1 MTSEIFQ
8 AVIIGAGQGGIPLAT
23 ALADAGHKT
32 ALVERAYPGG
42 SCINYGCTPTKTM
55 VASARIAHLARR
67 TDGYGVQA
75 GPVTVDMAAVRQRKR
90 DMVTQFRQ
98 GIHRRIE
105 NSPGLEF
112 IHGEASFIGD
122 HSLEV
127 ALIDG
132 GYRQLIAERIIIDTG
147 SRPDTPSLKGIERV
161 PTLNSTSIMELE
173 SLPDHLLV
181 LGGGYVGLE
190 FAQMFRRFGSQV
202 TIVQRS
208 DQLLPREDQDI
219 AAELANILAEEGIEI
234 LLNCQPIYVDQDNHI
249 QIRLR
254 LKNSNEQGDLSGT
267 HLLVATGRVPN
278 TEKLNLSAAG
288 IETDRQGFISVNER
302 LETNVQGIYAIG
314 DVNGGPAF
322 THVSYDDFRILR
334 DNLII
339 GKERTT
345 RDRLIPYT
353 VFTDPELGRVGL
365 TERQAR
371 HQGLNYQVVKMPMS
385 HVARA
390 LEMGEPRG
398 VLKALVESGSDQILG
413 AAVLGVNGGELM
425 AVLQM
430 AMLGKIPAAVIR
442 EMIFTHPTLAES
454 LNNLFMQME

>member
-1 MTSEIFQ
+1 MTTEIFQ

-23 ALADAGHKT
+23 ALANAGQKT

-42 SCINYGCTPTKTM
+42 TCINYGCTPTKTM

-67 TDGYGVQA
+67 TADYGVQA
-75 GPVTVDMAAVRQRKR
+75 SPVTVDMAAVRQRKR

-98 GIHRRIE
+98 GIQRRID

-112 IHGEASFIGD
+112 IPGEATFTGD
-122 HSLEV
+122 HSLRV
-127 ALIDG
+127 TLNDG
-132 GYRQLIAERIIIDTG
+132 GSRHLAAERIIIDTG
-147 SRPDTPSLKGIERV
+147 TRPDIPALEGIEAV
-161 PTLNSTSIMELE
+161 PFLDSTSIMELE
-173 SLPDHLLV
+173 LVPDRLLV

-190 FAQMFRRFGSQV
+190 FAQMFRRFGSQI

-208 DQLLPREDQDI
+208 EQLLPREDPDV
-219 AAELANILAEEGIEI
+219 AAELASILAEEGVEI
-234 LLNCQPIYVDQDNHI
+234 LLNCTALSVERDN
-249 QIRLR
+249 QGRVRLR
-254 LKNSNEQGDLSGT
+254 LDHSGQQRELAGT
-267 HLLVATGRVPN
+267 HLLIATGRKPN
-278 TEKLNLSAAG
+278 TEHLNLPAAG
-288 IETDRQGFISVNER
+288 IETDRQGFIPVNDR

-334 DNLII
+334 DILIYR
-339 GKERTT
+339 KDRSR

-365 TERQAR
+365 SERQAR
-371 HQGLNYQVVKMPMS
+371 QRGLDYHVVKMPVS

-390 LEMGEPRG
+390 LEMGEARG
-398 VLKALVESGSDQILG
+398 LMKALVDPGTGQILG

-425 AVLQM
+425 AVIQM
-430 AMLGKIPAAVIR
+430 AMLGKVPVTTIR
-442 EMIFTHPTLAES
+442 ETIFTHPTLAES
-454 LNNLFMQME
+454 LNNLFMQLE